1 LLAKVAQGALAAAD
15 QRYARRLRKLDDFVS
30 HEWEN
35 WIDRIG
41 HMQRRARC
49 IGGVFLPSS
58 VVTSAGA
65 FRPWGLLALLPSLKL
80 GLNVRSNLGKKRFN
94 LLNLGVHFSEGGFWC
109 LADPHLLSDQPL

>member
-41 HMQRRARC
+41 HTQRRAR
-49 IGGVFLPSS
+49 
-58 VVTSAGA
+58 
-65 FRPWGLLALLPSLKL
+65 
-80 GLNVRSNLGKKRFN
+80 
-94 LLNLGVHFSEGGFWC
+94 
-109 LADPHLLSDQPL
+109 